1 MRRYI
6 IRLFIY
12 YYLLLR
18 YYYSIIYYYSSK
30 LKMKYI
36 IITKIINDISI
47 KRNPSTNKKKSRE
60 LLRSRLCCLVVY

>member
-18 YYYSIIYYYSSK
+18 YYYCVIYCYYSQLARFLEFK
-30 LKMKYI
+30 KYAKDTQMHFSATI
-36 IITKIINDISI
+36 FHFLETWHGLNA
-47 KRNPSTNKKKSRE
+47 
-60 LLRSRLCCLVVY
+60 L

>member
-47 KRNPSTNKKKSRE
+47 K
-60 LLRSRLCCLVVY
+60 